1 MIDAHRVVFNGMDS
15 LDFDITPHLS
25 FDSDGGG
32 SASFLNRESIHSEHY
47 DGSFRRIHSYKY
59 NEVLSPTF
67 TFLKQN
73 FSDFDE
79 IENRKILSWLTGS
92 DKPGWIEI
100 YKDDSNVLSYK
111 LFGNFT
117 EIEVYKLGN
126 GRAVGYVATFESNA
140 PYAYSRK
147 FTYPEVYAT
156 IEEVS
161 KNDETNDYLVVS
173 GTETFAITCNSD
185 EYNKLLYPKVTIEFK
200 GNNPYFPI
208 NINPLVD
215 NTYHMV
221 PNVIYSWTD
230 TDNVEHLYVSLN
242 ASEDNGRYEVEP
254 LKSNTEAS
262 GDTLKYK
269 YCYFPTDGVIK
280 TTVVTTVD
288 GVASYSWRDVTPIG
302 MAARI
307 SNTYTL
313 NGKSIVKEAIIAG
326 GAIDETIVFDG
337 ANKVISG
344 TRGIT
349 TRIMGDDFNWEWI
362 PFAYGDNTIT
372 VMGNCTIKFEWL
384 EPRKV
389 GSL

>member
-1 MIDAHRVVFNGMDS
+1 MIDAHRLVFNNIS
-15 LDFDITPHLS
+15 SEEFDVTPHLS
-25 FDSDGGG
+25 FDNESGASD
-32 SASFLNRESIHSEHY
+32 SFLNREAISTEIY
-47 DGSFRRIHSYKY
+47 DGSRRFIHGSKYTDSAVPRFTLVKKNFGDFTPEENRRILAWLTSNSK
-59 NEVLSPTF
+59 P
-67 TFLKQN
+67 
-73 FSDFDE
+73 
-79 IENRKILSWLTGS
+79 SWL
-92 DKPGWIEI
+92 EV
-100 YKDDSNVLSYK
+100 YQDDSNVLSYRY
-111 LFGNFT
+111 FCVPT
-117 EIEVYKLGN
+117 TIEQYKLSN
-126 GRAVGYVATFESNA
+126 GRVVGYEFEIFSDA
-140 PYAYSRK
+140 PYAWSRK
-147 FTYPEVYAT
+147 FTYPEVYTT

-173 GTETFAITCNSD
+173 GTETFTITCNSD

-208 NINPLVD
+208 NFNPLVD

-230 TDNVEHLYVSLN
+230 TEKVEHLYVNLN
-242 ASEDNGRYEVEP
+242 GTEDNGRYEVES
-254 LKSNTEAS
+254 LNSNTEPS

-269 YCYFPTDGVIK
+269 YCYFPTDNVIK

-288 GVASYSWRDVTPIG
+288 GVASYSWRNVTPIG
-302 MAARI
+302 MAVKI

-313 NGKSIVKEAIIAG
+313 NGESIAKEAIITG
-326 GAIDETIVFDG
+326 GTMDETIVFDG
-337 ANKVISG
+337 ANRVISG
-344 TRGIT
+344 TRGIN

-362 PFAYGDNTIT
+362 PLAYGDNTIT